1 MGNIGAKDYI
11 DRLLVKK
18 YATEKV
24 DNHELTTSMVSPEKM
39 MAAMS
44 DFSTVS
50 RNMFALQNRLTEV
63 CSSINAA
70 SANYK
75 RRAYIM

>member
-1 MGNIGAKDYI
+1 MGNIGAKDTI

-24 DNHELTTSMVSPEKM
+24 DNHDLTASMVSPEKM
-39 MAAMS
+39 MAAMADYS
-44 DFSTVS
+44 SVS
-50 RNMFALQNRLTEV
+50 RNMFALQQKLTKV

-70 SANYK
+70 SANYS
-75 RRAYIM
+75 RRAFA